1 MGCNNASHERPS
13 SMCVTA
19 ASDRAMERKNRK
31 AFVEVHRESKE
42 GAVRPIDKLIFKM
55 VSE

>member
-13 SMCVTA
+13 SMCVIA

-31 AFVEVHRESKE
+31 VFVEVHRESKE
-42 GAVRPIDKLIFKM
+42 GAVRPMDKLIFKM
-55 VSE
+55 VSK